1 MHKNVWYVVSMVLMM
16 LSLPHSIM
24 AQQVKKSKTFV
35 PPKNLPEPTQADIRY
50 GTHERHVLDYWQP
63 HIKTSTPTPLA
74 IYIHGG
80 GFVNGDKRSINVQ
93 TLNELLRSGISV
105 AAVNY
110 RLIQHAP
117 LPAAHEDCVQA
128 IQFIRSRHQEWNIDK
143 TRIGGFGGS
152 AGAQLVM
159 YLAFHDD
166 RADPKN
172 TDPLKRES
180 TRLCC
185 VATNGGQITM
195 DLIWWSKHIPQ
206 ASNPTHNIRNMF
218 GASSDDELAGKV
230 NAVAALKLISKDDPP
245 IFMSYSMPPDAAV
258 PEDKLAARNWM
269 VHHVNHGLE
278 MKKLCDALGVEAYLM
293 YPGAKS
299 KYRSVASFLTDKLT
313 GKTP

>member
-1 MHKNVWYVVSMVLMM
+1 MLKSCCLLVLILTWHKPL
-16 LSLPHSIM
+16 M
-24 AQQVKKSKTFV
+24 AQEKKKTT
-35 PPKNLPEPTQADIRY
+35 PLIPNRNRPEPTHANVRY
-50 GTHERHVLDYWQP
+50 GSHERNVLDFWQ
-63 HIKTSTPTPLA
+63 TPLSKDQPA
-74 IYIHGG
+74 PLALYIHGG
-80 GFVNGDKRSINVQ
+80 GFVNGDKRSLNDN
-93 TLNELLRSGISV
+93 TLNELLRSGVSV

-128 IQFIRSRHQEWNIDK
+128 LQFLRSKHKEWNIDK
-143 TRIGGFGGS
+143 TRVGGFGGS

-159 YLAFHDD
+159 FLAFHDD
-166 RADPKN
+166 QADPKN

-195 DLIWWSKHIPQ
+195 DLNWWSKHIPQ

-293 YPGAKS
+293 YPGARS
-299 KYRSVASFLTDKLT
+299 KYRTVASFLTDKLT